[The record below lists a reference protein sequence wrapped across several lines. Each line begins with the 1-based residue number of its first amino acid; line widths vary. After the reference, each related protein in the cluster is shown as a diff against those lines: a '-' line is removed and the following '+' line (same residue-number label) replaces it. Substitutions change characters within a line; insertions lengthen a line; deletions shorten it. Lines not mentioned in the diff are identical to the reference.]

1 MNRRA
6 FVAGLSATGT
16 AKLLGLRPDA
26 AAAEPPPETTTL
38 RVAKSP
44 AICFAPQYVAGEQ
57 LLQAEGFTDLRYIKK
72 STGWEALSSGE
83 ADISAVDAPS
93 LVAELDKGKPIVIL
107 TGLHVGCYELFGTT
121 RVRTIRDLK
130 GKEVAIPGLH
140 SGRHLMLSTMLA
152 HVGLDPRKDV
162 TWVTRP
168 AAESMRLFAEGRI
181 DAYLG
186 FPPEPQELRVKKIG
200 RVVIS
205 TTLDRPWSQYFCCM
219 MAANRDFVQKNP
231 IATKRA
237 VRAILKAA
245 ALCATEPVRTA
256 RLLVERGFVGSS
268 EYTQQMLTELPYSS
282 WSDYDPE
289 DTLRF
294 YALRLHE
301 SGLIKSSPQKILANA
316 ADWRFLKELKK
327 ELKG

>member
-6 FVAGLSATGT
+6 FVAGLTAAGATG
-16 AKLLGLRPDA
+16 LFGLRPHE
-26 AAAEPPPETTTL
+26 AAAEPPPETATL
-38 RVAKSP
+38 RVAQSA

-93 LVAELDKGKPIVIL
+93 LVAELDKGKPIVVL

-186 FPPEPQELRVKKIG
+186 FPPEPQELRAKKIG
-200 RVVIS
+200 HVVVS
-205 TTLDRPWSQYFCCM
+205 TTLDRPWSRYFCCM
-219 MAANRDFVQKNP
+219 MVANRDFVRKNP

-245 ALCATEPVRTA
+245 EVCATEPGRVA
-256 RLLVERGFVGSS
+256 QLLVDRGFAGHD
-268 EYTQQMLTELPYSS
+268 EYVREMLTELPYSR
-282 WSDYDPE
+282 WAEYHPE

-301 SGLIKSSPQKILANA
+301 AGLIKSSPQKVIAQG
-316 ADWRFLKELKK
+316 ADWRFLNELKK